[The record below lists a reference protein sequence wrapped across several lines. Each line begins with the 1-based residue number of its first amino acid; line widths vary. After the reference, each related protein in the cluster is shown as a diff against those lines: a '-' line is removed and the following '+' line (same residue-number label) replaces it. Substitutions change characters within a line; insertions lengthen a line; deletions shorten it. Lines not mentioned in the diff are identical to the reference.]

1 MKRPVFHQTDI
12 FHPHADPDDHWDLAC
27 NYALASRG
35 DISLLG
41 VMIDYPPW
49 AGDPAICA
57 VAQMNFIA
65 GLAVPA
71 VVGSP
76 LPMTSRTDAQPGA
89 DLPSH
94 AAADA
99 LLDALRKS
107 PEPVIINIVGSCRD
121 IALAGLKDPA
131 LFSKKCAAIYLNAG
145 TGSPDPE
152 KSAVLEYNVQRNPAS
167 YAAIF
172 DLPCPVYWMPCWDEV
187 AWTVQERK
195 VMEWST
201 HYRFQQSEILSH
213 LSPVM
218 QNYFLYALDR
228 SVNQSW
234 LRYLLDPVNP
244 DLLEK
249 YRSMERSMWS
259 TAAFFHEAGY
269 SVDGKGN
276 IVPLERIGT
285 SGVFAF
291 EPVSVTCD
299 DAGVTRWRIDSSS
312 TNRFKFH
319 VVDMNNYQTAMVTAM
334 RSLLIPLTRSIVQQE
349 DRMEVPV
356 EVYRGLYVK
365 GSLKN
370 TSDGVQFTLKNN
382 ILEATVN
389 AVNSISVDGAAFAPD
404 RIVLKSGEVERPG
417 NTVNPADPFI
427 LALDAEAIFKV
438 KSGPVSA
445 GKHTM
450 VISFTAELVGKV
462 EFDVTDTIN

>member
-49 AGDPAICA
+49 AGDPAIGA
-57 VAQMNFIA
+57 VAQMNFIS

-71 VVGSP
+71 VVGTSQ
-76 LPMTSRTDAQPGA
+76 PMTSRTDAQTGA
-89 DLPSH
+89 DPQSL

-99 LLDALRKS
+99 LLDALRQS

-131 LFSKKCAAIYLNAG
+131 VFSKKCAAIYLNAG

-228 SVNQSW
+228 STNQNW
-234 LRYLLDPVNP
+234 LRCLLDPVNP

-249 YRSMERSMWS
+249 YGAMERSMWS
-259 TAAFFHEAGY
+259 TAAFFHGAGY

-276 IVPLERIGT
+276 IVPLERIGKD
-285 SGVFAF
+285 GVFAF

-299 DAGVTRWRIDSSS
+299 DAGVTRWRVDRSS
-312 TNRFKFH
+312 TKRFICH
-319 VVDMNNYQTAMVTAM
+319 VVDLQNYQPAMVTAM
-334 RSLLIPLTRSIVQQE
+334 RSLLISLTRSVVQQE

-365 GSLKN
+365 SSLKN
-370 TSDGVQFTLKNN
+370 TSDGIQFMLKNN
-382 ILEATVN
+382 ILDAAVN
-389 AVNSISVDGAAFAPD
+389 SVNSISIDGVAFTPD
-404 RIVLKSGEVERPG
+404 CIALKSGEVERPG
-417 NTVNPADPFI
+417 NAINPANPFL
-427 LALDAEAIFKV
+427 LALDAEAVFKV

-445 GKHTM
+445 GKHQL

>member
-1 MKRPVFHQTDI
+1 MKRPVYHQTDI

-35 DISLLG
+35 DTSLLG
-41 VMIDYPPW
+41 IMIDYPPW
-49 AGDPAICA
+49 AGDPAIAA
-57 VAQMNFIA
+57 VAQMNFIT
-65 GLAVPA
+65 GLAVPV
-71 VVGSP
+71 VVGMP
-76 LPMTSRTDAQPGA
+76 QPMMSRKDAQPDA

-94 AAADA
+94 AAANA
-99 LLDALRKS
+99 LLNVLRQS
-107 PEPVIINIVGSCRD
+107 PEPVVINIVGSCRD
-121 IALAGLKDPA
+121 IALAGLKDPG

-145 TGSPDPE
+145 TGSPDPQ

-201 HYRFQQSEILSH
+201 HYQFRQGEILSH

-228 SVNQSW
+228 SSNQNW
-234 LRYLLDPVNP
+234 LRYLLDPVDP
-244 DLLEK
+244 ALLEK
-249 YRSMERSMWS
+249 YGAMERSMWS
-259 TAAFFHEAGY
+259 TAAFFHQAGY
-269 SVDGKGN
+269 SVDRSGN
-276 IVPLERIGT
+276 IVPLERI
-285 SGVFAF
+285 SKDGVFAF

-299 DAGVTRWRIDSSS
+299 DMGVTRWRLDRASS
-312 TNRFKFH
+312 TRFKFH
-319 VVDMNNYQTAMVTAM
+319 VLDLQNYQQAMVTAM
-334 RSLLIPLTRSIVQQE
+334 RSLLTPLTRLVVHE
-349 DRMEVPV
+349 EARMEVPV
-356 EVYRGLYVK
+356 EVYRGLYVM

-370 TSDGVQFTLKNN
+370 TAGGIQFTLKNN
-382 ILEATVN
+382 ILDA
-389 AVNSISVDGAAFAPD
+389 AVNSLNSVSVDGVAFTPD
-404 RIVLKSGEVERPG
+404 RIAIKSGEVERPG
-417 NTVNPADPFI
+417 NSVNPANPF
-427 LALDAEAIFKV
+427 LLTLDAEAVFKV

-445 GKHTM
+445 GEHRL